1 MNVSIGLNLRLAVR
15 ADLPL
20 VFGFIKKLA
29 EYEDLLNEVKATEK
43 SIADLLFYRKI
54 ATAVIAESEGRAVG
68 FALYY
73 YSVSTFIGQP
83 AIFIE
88 DLFVLPE
95 YRGRGFGKTIF
106 QFLAKQAIAQNC
118 WGLEWACLDWNE
130 PSIRFYKSLGA
141 VPQDEWTTYRLRGR
155 ALEEVAGE

>member
-1 MNVSIGLNLRLAVR
+1 MTESIDVNLRVAER
-15 ADLPL
+15 TDLPL

-29 EYEDLLNEVKATEK
+29 EYEDLLPEVKATER
-43 SIADLLFYRKI
+43 SLAELLFDRKI
-54 ATAVIAESEGRAVG
+54 ATAVIAEAAGQAVG

-73 YSVSTFIGQP
+73 YSVSTFIGQS
-83 AIFIE
+83 ALFIE

-95 YRGRGFGKTIF
+95 YRGRGYGKTLF

-118 WGLEWACLDWNE
+118 WGLEWVCLDWNE

-141 VPQDEWTTYRLRGR
+141 VPRDEWTIYRLKGE
-155 ALEEVAGE
+155 ALAALAGE

>member
-1 MNVSIGLNLRLAVR
+1 MDASLGLNLRVAER
-15 ADLPL
+15 PDLP
-20 VFGFIKKLA
+20 VIFGFIQKLA
-29 EYEDLLNEVKATEK
+29 EYEDLLHEVKATEQ
-43 SIADLLFYRKI
+43 SLAELLFDRKI

-73 YSVSTFIGQP
+73 YSVSTFIGQA

-95 YRGRGFGKTIF
+95 YRGRGYGKTLF
-106 QFLAKQAIAQNC
+106 QFLAQQAIAQNC

-141 VPQDEWTTYRLRGR
+141 VPRDEWTTYRLKGE
-155 ALEEVAGE
+155 ALATLAGE